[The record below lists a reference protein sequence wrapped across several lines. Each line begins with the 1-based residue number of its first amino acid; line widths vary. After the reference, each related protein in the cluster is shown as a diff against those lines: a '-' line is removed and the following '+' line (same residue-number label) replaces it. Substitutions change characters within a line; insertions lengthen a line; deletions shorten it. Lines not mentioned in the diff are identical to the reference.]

1 MADSFPLKVDL
12 GPENGQLNFESVEDI
27 EHWRAAEK
35 AAWKWLYDL
44 KDPEFARARDA
55 QTSILTKTSELI
67 AQHRSNNLNEVQFA
81 SQLRSFLV
89 RHCNEKG
96 AAISTGPRAQFVLGL
111 REEDPKLAAY
121 ALQFNQG
128 KPEFPNALSFIAATR
143 IALYQQAMTGSA
155 KAERAAFREIKK
167 QVESVQAHTSSLLA
181 DLRTQKSN
189 FESEA
194 ADLKRSETDAV
205 ARLITE
211 CQSKW
216 NQLESYFRE
225 ELALQA
231 PTWYWREKSAT
242 HRRNATRMALLTVA
256 VSVASAMSVYLLADW
271 LLLGIKDLTIASLF
285 PVAVFIAGMTFAI
298 WPIRVVLRIFLSQLH
313 LATESVERRVM
324 TLTYLTLQK
333 KEAVTNVDRQI
344 ILQAI
349 FRASSDGMIRDD
361 AAPITLVE
369 AITRYLDR
377 SK

>member
-1 MADSFPLKVDL
+1 
-12 GPENGQLNFESVEDI
+12 
-27 EHWRAAEK
+27 
-35 AAWKWLYDL
+35 
-44 KDPEFARARDA
+44 
-55 QTSILTKTSELI
+55 
-67 AQHRSNNLNEVQFA
+67 
-81 SQLRSFLV
+81 LRSFLV

-143 IALYQQAMTGSA
+143 IALYQQAVTGSA

-298 WPIRVVLRIFLSQLH
+298 WLIRVVLRIFLSQLH